1 MSEANAALHGPYRRK
16 PCTFCSESGRQ
27 CAFDSKS
34 RGRRGPRPRQPAS
47 QAPRVTQPLAPRRP
61 SIESTSTAYI
71 EPSIEVLA
79 EAPVDIIIAPVIE
92 STIQVSVEPVWNPSQ
107 LPRVE
112 EMDKSDE
119 ESAVEGDDALDP
131 TEWKPILEQLLSPTS
146 QILQRTITRGLILAI
161 CASSMRFSVHK
172 DARQPRSADLAQALG
187 DEAMRCVQSS
197 APNQPHINNIQTI
210 CLLVDYEASR
220 DCGRRA
226 WMGIDTARILDAAEQ
241 HLIIAEL
248 SHSIGHPSLQPPSY
262 RRVKRPRPEKRV
274 ASFPEGTQR
283 LMDLLEVLIGI
294 NQLCIKPLKDHIP
307 LPWNTNSDFRALQ
320 DELEEYLLW
329 YPSIFR
335 MGPREAPGLKDQED
349 TDEPMSSLIWH
360 CSAILLNR
368 TFLPIPE
375 RGKTANES
383 QASLVRCVDFPE
395 APPLFLKERIHR
407 CESSADAICDIA
419 QDIISSGG
427 FFSHTLL
434 LGYSCTQSAL
444 VLINRLHRSSKPYN
458 KKVVGNLK
466 LLFIILGA
474 VRTFYSPAQAWIDA
488 LFCAHDINTPLKHV
502 SGDRDAAFSSYFGRF
517 VDVEEPAFVP
527 LDPKES
533 KDKSDAETYPHE
545 APKDQASTNGQ
556 GHDGLESS
564 ENPSTW
570 LQTYVGHLG
579 GDIHDEE
586 DELNGPHGS
595 SVTEAGQTSLM
606 DPATAA
612 AARAQT
618 MENPYASRADAGIV
632 RSMTDVNM
640 MGKGFTPYPPQPD
653 LMADDDNM
661 QGTGS
666 GGFPGDIDELY
677 PELFSQI
684 PSLGDFIGMGHEIP
698 IFPGLE
704 SLLEGDGIWSDV
716 DGHDSGMDAIIPS
729 QCPVKEI
736 DLVPS
741 SALVCVPISV
751 SIIPATPHKLKAPL
765 SSSRPSRSHVLT
777 MERNFPQAERQNE
790 KGACWTCVERNWQCD
805 GTLPRCKACSHSG
818 VRCRGY
824 GVRMQWPPGVVNRK
838 ARTRWRQIRTNS
850 TSSSVSPLQINR
862 STAPTTGS
870 MSSLGLP
877 AEDSFFMQ
885 HFMQNVARVALAID
899 YDGNGYR
906 SLLPMAMT
914 EPALMGAAMAV
925 AASHYSRWQHT
936 SDLTSRKY
944 LRAAAK
950 ALRTRFST
958 PNLVHSPVT
967 LASMLLFVSYEVFAG
982 SSRWEGHYDAIKG
995 WIRSRGDCSD
1005 LDPFLKTWVC
1015 LLDTQSALNMG
1026 CSAMPELEAWLD
1038 ETIESITQE
1047 QSVDALFGCSSKL
1060 PKLMWAASRL
1070 YAASKST
1077 DMSRDELMA
1086 QADALQDKIRSTEIA
1101 LDSHPLVGIS
1111 CHGSPESFT
1120 TSVGIEQEELRRR
1133 MVATAEIFR
1142 HASHIYVYR
1151 IVHGPE
1157 EPLTPE
1163 MRISLDTAQ
1172 HLLTVVPDA
1181 LGPGANLGWCLVV
1194 LGAEMDLLHE
1204 RDYVRSRWAGLHLL
1218 GIYNTKNG
1226 QKISEETWSHR
1237 DLVSQGQASPER
1249 WQDIM
1254 QRIGQSQILV

>member
-1 MSEANAALHGPYRRK
+1 MSEANASAIHGPYRRK

-47 QAPRVTQPLAPRRP
+47 QVPRVTQPLAPRRP
-61 SIESTSTAYI
+61 SIESTSTTYI
-71 EPSIEVLA
+71 EPSIE
-79 EAPVDIIIAPVIE
+79 
-92 STIQVSVEPVWNPSQ
+92 PVWVPSE

-112 EMDKSDE
+112 EIEKSDE
-119 ESAVEGDDALDP
+119 ESAVEGDDTPDSA
-131 TEWKPILEQLLSPTS
+131 EWKPILEQLLSPASITDT
-146 QILQRTITRGLILAI
+146 TISRGLILAI

-172 DARQPRSADLAQALG
+172 AARQPHSANLAQMLG
-187 DEAMRCVQSS
+187 DEARSCVQSS
-197 APNQPHINNIQTI
+197 APTQPQINNITTI
-210 CLLVDYEASR
+210 CLLVDFEASR
-220 DCGRRA
+220 NCGRRA
-226 WMGIDTARILDAAEQ
+226 WMDIDTTRILDAAEQ

-262 RRVKRPRPEKRV
+262 RRIKRPRPDNRI

-283 LMDLLEVLIGI
+283 LMDLLGVLIGI
-294 NQLCIKPLKDHIP
+294 NQLCVKPLKDHNP
-307 LPWNTNSDFRALQ
+307 VPWNTDSDFRALQ

-335 MGPREAPGLKDQED
+335 MGPKEAPGIKDQED
-349 TDEPMSSLIWH
+349 TDAPMSSLIWH
-360 CSAILLNR
+360 CSAIILNR

-375 RGKTANES
+375 RSKTANEG
-383 QASLVRCVDFPE
+383 QASLIRCVDFPG

-419 QDIISSGG
+419 QDIISNGG

-458 KKVVGNLK
+458 KKVVDNLK
-466 LLFIILGA
+466 LIFIILGA

-488 LFCAHDINTPLKHV
+488 LFCAHDINTPLRHV
-502 SGDRDAAFSSYFGRF
+502 SGDLDVAFSGYFSRF

-545 APKDQASTNGQ
+545 APKDHASTNGQ
-556 GHDGLESS
+556 GVDGSKSSEESS
-564 ENPSTW
+564 SW
-570 LQTYVGHLG
+570 LQTYVGHLA
-579 GDIHDEE
+579 GDIHEE
-586 DELNGPHGS
+586 DDDEINDPHATS
-595 SVTEAGQTSLM
+595 IAEVQQTNLM
-606 DPATAA
+606 DPATSAT
-612 AARAQT
+612 ARAQA
-618 MENPYASRADAGIV
+618 MENLYASRTDTGTV
-632 RSMTDVNM
+632 RNMTDVSI
-640 MGKGFTPYPPQPD
+640 MGKGFTPYSQQPD
-653 LMADDDNM
+653 LMAENDVL
-661 QGTGS
+661 QGAGS
-666 GGFPGDIDELY
+666 GNFPGDIDELY
-677 PELFSQI
+677 PELFGQI

-698 IFPGLE
+698 IFPGLG
-704 SLLEGDGIWSDV
+704 SLLEGDGIWSDLETPSPIV
-716 DGHDSGMDAIIPS
+716 PMSWLRHYHQRGSVAATTVTDKRASHNAEPRRWSLVLRSVILLPCAFPSPLHHPGEPSNSTLDIISPR
-729 QCPVKEI
+729 Q
-736 DLVPS
+736 
-741 SALVCVPISV
+741 ISV
-751 SIIPATPHKLKAPL
+751 
-765 SSSRPSRSHVLT
+765 
-777 MERNFPQAERQNE
+777 MERNLPRAERQND
-790 KGACWTCVERNWQCD
+790 KGACWSCVERNWVCD
-805 GTLPRCKACSHSG
+805 GALPRCKACSHNG

-824 GVRMQWPPGVVNRK
+824 GVRMQWPSGVVNSK
-838 ARTRWRQIRTNS
+838 PRTRWRQIRTSS
-850 TSSSVSPLQINR
+850 TSSSVSPLQIDR
-862 STAPTTGS
+862 SAAPTTGC

-885 HFMQNVARVALAID
+885 HFMQNVARVALAVD

-906 SLLPMAMT
+906 SLLPMAMA

-936 SDLTSRKY
+936 TDHTSRKY

-958 PNLVHSPVT
+958 PNLVHSPAT
-967 LASMLLFVSYEVFAG
+967 LACMLLFVSYEVFAG
-982 SSRWEGHYDAIKG
+982 SSRWKGHYDAIKG

-1077 DMSRDELMA
+1077 DMNRDELVA

-1120 TSVGIEQEELRRR
+1120 TSVGIEQEELRKR